1 MRKLFFVCLVA
12 VVALCSC
19 GERYEEY
26 EMRGVVYTD
35 STRTETVS
43 GAELLFFETDG
54 DASPWVHEFK
64 ALGSARS
71 DRNGRWAFGY
81 VHNMENPYGN
91 GAKFKFERT
100 PWMLL
105 ITSGE
110 DTLYWSN
117 AGRTDTM
124 EVWPIKS
131 RWDDSTGAFIGYF

>member
-1 MRKLFFVCLVA
+1 MRKMFFVCLVA
-12 VVALCSC
+12 VAALCSC

-43 GAELLFFETDG
+43 GAELLFFEAG
-54 DASPWVHEFK
+54 VEASPWVHEFK

-81 VHNMENPYGN
+81 VHNLENPYGN

-100 PWMLL
+100 PWTLL

-117 AGRTDTM
+117 TGRTDTM

-131 RWDDSTGAFIGYF
+131 RWDDSTGAFMGYY